1 MVSSVFQLSFG
12 LRRTSAHICLGSGGR
27 RCTPPLPRSHQIH
40 YEGDSWNDV
49 GTNLYG
55 CLKAIYLMKK
65 QNRNLKVLLSI
76 GGWSYS
82 PNFERIADPK
92 WRACFVQSAVK
103 LVEDVGL
110 DG

>member
-1 MVSSVFQLSFG
+1 
-12 LRRTSAHICLGSGGR
+12 
-27 RCTPPLPRSHQIH
+27 
-40 YEGDSWNDV
+40 
-49 GTNLYG
+49 
-55 CLKAIYLMKK
+55 MKK

-92 WRACFVQSAVK
+92 WRQSFVQSAVR